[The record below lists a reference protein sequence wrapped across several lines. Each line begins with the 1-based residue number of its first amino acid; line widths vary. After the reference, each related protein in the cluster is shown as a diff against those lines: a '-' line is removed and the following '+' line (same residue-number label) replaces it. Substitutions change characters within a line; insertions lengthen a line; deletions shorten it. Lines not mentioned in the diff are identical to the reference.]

1 MQYCSV
7 IATRSLVQNKEDPG
21 AFTILCT
28 IGLLHFSKALCDIG
42 ASINLMPL
50 SKTTAIRFL
59 MDDRMEKRPIGI
71 LHYVLVT
78 VKSFIFPTDF
88 VILDCEVDFD
98 VTIMLGSPFLAT
110 NRTLVD
116 MKKYK

>member
-1 MQYCSV
+1 M
-7 IATRSLVQNKEDPG
+7 R
-21 AFTILCT
+21 
-28 IGLLHFSKALCDIG
+28 LLMIY
-42 ASINLMPL
+42 
-50 SKTTAIRFL
+50 
-59 MDDRMEKRPIGI
+59 RMEKRPIGI

-78 VKSFIFPTDF
+78 VKSFIVPADF
-88 VILDCEVDFD
+88 VILDCEVDFE